1 MDYLKKKKKSPF
13 EFGIFL
19 IKLDFDMDGYLYQHV
34 ITYLKKKIF
43 EIYFIHSFIP
53 MNLPS
58 KRQTKFWLEC
68 RNKKQFFT

>member
-34 ITYLKKKIF
+34 ITYFKAYI
-43 EIYFIHSFIP
+43 I
-53 MNLPS
+53 
-58 KRQTKFWLEC
+58 
-68 RNKKQFFT
+68 